1 MAALRE
7 KIEQIIIRS
16 KDDPSLSQAVARITI
31 AMLFLALS
39 ALLYDDPEYTTMPII
54 SSLYFLY
61 AIGSLYLEYR
71 DPQKSLARK
80 VTNMVAD
87 FGAQSIFLYTSGQGA
102 MFVYPFMLWV
112 IIGNGLR
119 FGPKYLY
126 IALTISVTFFGLA
139 TQLNPVWH
147 QHQDFIIAMTTGLV
161 VLTIFYATLIKKIY
175 QLNAT
180 LEKRVKERTAQLKY
194 RLYHDQLTKLRNRTA
209 LQSDLGKEPFVALF
223 LIDIDN
229 FGNYNDLYGMEVGN
243 RILLESK
250 QFLEDL
256 FADQD
261 SVLYRIYGDGF
272 ALRVRSET
280 LLPQVEA
287 RLKEHTYFT
296 LTLPEIDEKL
306 TIDFTIVAVAQ
317 KERALEKADMGL
329 KYARKR
335 KVRFVTYSDEMCH
348 TKEIQNRLLWKDR
361 IKDAIAEDRVIPVFQ
376 PIVDRNGHIFK
387 YEALMRLDQEQK
399 LISPYF
405 FLEIAHQTNQYEK
418 LTDIMVE
425 KSFSY
430 MRETG
435 QDLSINLTFSDIQNQ
450 RFVDSLYHKIQKE
463 RIGPQ
468 LTVEILESEDINDLV
483 LIQTF
488 VKNLK
493 RLGVE
498 VAIDDFG
505 SGFSNFTHILK
516 IEPDY
521 LKIDGSLIKD
531 IDTDEKSRKLVESI
545 VFMSHR
551 LGIRTVAEYVHSKE
565 VFEIAKNL
573 NVDAFQGFYFSEPLR
588 SEALKDVITAQTRS
602 R

>member
-1 MAALRE
+1 M
-7 KIEQIIIRS
+7 
-16 KDDPSLSQAVARITI
+16 PTI
-31 AMLFLALS
+31 SF
-39 ALLYDDPEYTTMPII
+39 
-54 SSLYFLY
+54 LYFLY
-61 AIGSLYLEYR
+61 AVGSLYLEYR
-71 DPQKSLARK
+71 HPQKSPARK

-87 FGAQSIFLYTSGQGA
+87 FGAQSIFIYTSGQGA

-126 IALTISVTFFGLA
+126 FALAISVTFFGLA

-147 QHQDFIIAMTTGLV
+147 HHQEFIIAMTTGLV

-175 QLNAT
+175 QLNDT

-194 RLYHDQLTKLRNRTA
+194 RLFHDQLTKLRNRTA
-209 LQSDLGKEPFVALF
+209 LQSDLGKEPFTALF

-229 FGNYNDLYGMEVGN
+229 FGSYNDLYGMEVGN

-272 ALRVRSET
+272 ALRVRNER

-287 RLKEHTYFT
+287 RLQEHTYVV

-306 TIDFTIVAVAQ
+306 TIDFTVVAVAQ
-317 KERALEKADMGL
+317 KERALEKAYMGL
-329 KYARKR
+329 KHARKKR
-335 KVRFVTYSDEMCH
+335 MRFVTYSDEMCH
-348 TKEIQNRLLWKDR
+348 TKEIEKRLHWKNR

-376 PIVDRNGHIFK
+376 PIVDRNGHILK

-418 LTDIMVE
+418 LRAIMVE
-425 KSFSY
+425 KSFRY
-430 MRETG
+430 MREMG
-435 QDLSINLTFSDIQNQ
+435 QDFSINLTFSDIKNQ
-450 RFVDSLYHKIQKE
+450 HFVDSLYRKIQKE
-463 RIGPQ
+463 RIGLQ
-468 LTVEILESEDINDLV
+468 LTVEILESEDINDLI

-493 RLGVE
+493 KLGVK
-498 VAIDDFG
+498 VSIDDFG

-531 IDTDEKSRKLVESI
+531 IDTDEKARKLVESI

-551 LGIRTVAEYVHSKE
+551 LGILTVAEYVHSKE
-565 VFEIAKNL
+565 VFEIAEKL
-573 NVDAFQGFYFSEPLR
+573 HVDAFQGFYFSEPLR
-588 SEALKDVITAQTRS
+588 PESLKDVTTFADLV
-602 R
+602 